1 MNIDIYASGSTGN
14 CYRVA
19 DGRTTLLIECGL
31 PIQKIKEATGFR
43 LSAVD
48 GCLLSHGH
56 QDHAHSAKE
65 IMAHGIDLW
74 TSGGTAAELGLVG
87 YRLKTVAAGQQFSIG
102 TFRVVAFDTI
112 HDTTEPLGFLIYST
126 VTREKLLF
134 VTDSAYLPHRFGA
147 CDFLMVECNYI
158 TEYVDDEIAG
168 RLMKSHMSLE
178 TCVQFLRAQDLSR
191 CKRIYLIHISRDRGD
206 QERMKR
212 EVQRATGKEVILA

>member
-1 MNIDIYASGSTGN
+1 MRIDVFASSSAGN

-19 DGRTTLLIECGL
+19 DGRTTLLVECGL
-31 PIQKIKEATGFR
+31 PIARIKEATGFR
-43 LSAVD
+43 LSAID
-48 GCLLSHGH
+48 GCLLTHSHA
-56 QDHAHSAKE
+56 DHAKAVGE
-65 IMAHGIDLW
+65 IMAHGINLW
-74 TSGGTAAELGLVG
+74 TSGGTAAELGLGG

-112 HDTTEPLGFLIYST
+112 HDTAEPLGFLIYST
-126 VTREKLLF
+126 ATREKLLF

-168 RLMKSHMSLE
+168 RLVKSHMSLQ
-178 TCVQFLRAQDLSR
+178 TCIQFLRAQDLSR

-206 QERMKR
+206 QKRMKR
-212 EVQRATGKEVILA
+212 EVQRATGKEVVL